1 MLKRLFDKYS
11 ELRYVLSSA
20 SSFVVDTVL
29 FYVFNHFLFG
39 SLLNMG
45 EVEAST
51 FSLIAARILS
61 SFYNFN
67 VNNYFVFRHGRE
79 NYAGALIKY
88 YCVCVPQLFAS
99 GLLLSGVIALFGI
112 ENDVTETAVKV
123 VVDGFLFVVSYFIQN
138 KWVFS
143 KKTDKKTTSEK

>member
-20 SSFVVDTVL
+20 SSFVVDTLL
-29 FYVFNHFLFG
+29 FYVFNHFLFR
-39 SLLNMG
+39 SLG

-51 FSLIAARILS
+51 LSLMIARALS

-67 VNNYFVFRHGRE
+67 MNNYVVFRHGSE
-79 NYAGALIKY
+79 NYGSALLKY
-88 YCVCVPQLFAS
+88 YCVCIPQLLAS
-99 GLLLSGVIALFGI
+99 GLLLSGAIALFGI
-112 ENDVTETAVKV
+112 ENDVVETVVKV
-123 VVDGFLFVVSYFIQN
+123 IVDGVLFVLSYFIQN

-143 KKTDKKTTSEK
+143 KK

>member
-39 SLLNMG
+39 SVLNLG
-45 EVEAST
+45 EVEAS
-51 FSLIAARILS
+51 SLSLAAARAFS
-61 SFYNFN
+61 SFFNFN
-67 VNNYFVFRHGRE
+67 INNYVVFRHGSE
-79 NYAGALIKY
+79 NYGSSLLKY
-88 YCVCVPQLFAS
+88 YCVCIPQLLAS
-99 GLLLSGVIALFGI
+99 GFLLSGAIALFGM
-112 ENDVTETAVKV
+112 ENDAFETAVKV
-123 VVDGFLFVVSYFIQN
+123 IVDGILFVLSYFIQN

-143 KKTDKKTTSEK
+143 PKNDKKTTSGN